1 MRRVRFASKTD
12 RESPEQASRREVER
26 VYNETQAVSA
36 WLWRG
41 DFYSG
46 VRKPCAA
53 SPGAGSERCAKP
65 KLRSPRAS
73 ELERS
78 F

>member
-1 MRRVRFASKTD
+1 MRRVRFASQTD
-12 RESPEQASRREVER
+12 RESPEQASGREVER

-46 VRKPCAA
+46 VRKPWAW
-53 SPGAGSERCAKP
+53 G
-65 KLRSPRAS
+65 LPRGRKRAV
-73 ELERS
+73 R
-78 F
+78 